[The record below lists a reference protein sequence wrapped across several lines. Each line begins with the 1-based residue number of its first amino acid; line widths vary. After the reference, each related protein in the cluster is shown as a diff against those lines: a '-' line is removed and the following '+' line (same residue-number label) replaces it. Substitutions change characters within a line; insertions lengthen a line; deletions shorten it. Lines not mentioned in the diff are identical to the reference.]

1 MRWESATELHKELV
15 ADFLPA
21 ADETALP
28 ATVHGVAADDR
39 RSPFRNTVLAP
50 GFAIGIGIFD
60 QGGRRSYGIGITVQ
74 SARDLGS
81 PVIDEIASRSHG
93 EFEVVVGGRVRPAT
107 GWHLTQCNPLRIGCS
122 VGHPDVSAG
131 TLGCFVRSKAG
142 GRPGFLSNNHV
153 LANSNRAKVG
163 EPIFQP
169 GPLDGGQQADTVA
182 TLAGFVP
189 ITFGNTINGF
199 DAAWARHLARQP
211 DFDPIALMD
220 TGGRRY
226 GAIPD
231 GASSSLLP
239 GVHVV
244 KVGRSTGLTFGRV
257 RQVNVY
263 NVNVPYGNK
272 YARFDGQVLIESRSV
287 APFALPGDSGSVI
300 VDEECRAAGLL
311 FAVTSSGGSFGS
323 GLVYAS
329 PMEPILTAL
338 DLEIVSG

>member
-15 ADFLPA
+15 ADYLPA

-28 ATVHGVAADDR
+28 AGVHGVAGGDR
-39 RSPFRNTVLAP
+39 RSPLRNTVLAP
-50 GFAIGIGIFD
+50 GFAIGIGIID

-74 SARDLGS
+74 STRDLAS

-142 GRPGFLSNNHV
+142 GRAGFLSNNHV
-153 LANSNRAKVG
+153 LASSNRAKVG
-163 EPIFQP
+163 DPIFQP
-169 GPLDGGQQADTVA
+169 GRFDGGQQADTVA
-182 TLAGFVP
+182 TLAGFAP
-189 ITFGNTINGF
+189 ITFANTTNGF

-211 DFDPIALMD
+211 DFDPVTLLD
-220 TGGRRY
+220 TGGRRH
-226 GAIPD
+226 GTIPD
-231 GASSSLLP
+231 GAVSELLP
-239 GVHVV
+239 GMHVV
-244 KVGRSTGLTFGRV
+244 KVGRSSGLTFGRV
-257 RQVNVY
+257 RQVNVC
-263 NVNVPYGNK
+263 NLNVPYGNK
-272 YARFDGQVLIESRSV
+272 YARFDGQFQFESRSA

-300 VDEECRAAGLL
+300 VDDDCRVAGLL
-311 FAVTSSGGSFGS
+311 FAVTSSGGTFGT
-323 GLVYAS
+323 GLAYAS